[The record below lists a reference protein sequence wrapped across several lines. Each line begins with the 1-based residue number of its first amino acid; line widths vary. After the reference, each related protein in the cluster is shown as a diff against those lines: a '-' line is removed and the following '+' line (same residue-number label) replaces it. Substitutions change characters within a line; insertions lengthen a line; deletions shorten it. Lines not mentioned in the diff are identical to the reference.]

1 MLIQAGFSPE
11 RIQAAI
17 EAGVDCYLPGRT
29 ELVSKPGAPAV
40 YVDFGHSPDA
50 FLNTLAAVRKVTAG
64 KVIMVFGADG
74 DRDASKRPAMARVAA
89 EGSDVLVITDHHPR
103 FEDAASI
110 RAALLKAA
118 LASKP
123 SGEIYEVSPPEA
135 AIEKAVSL
143 VKPGDAILWAGPGHQ
158 DYRDIRGVR
167 TPYSARAL
175 AREALKDAG
184 W

>member
-1 MLIQAGFSPE
+1 
-11 RIQAAI
+11 
-17 EAGVDCYLPGRT
+17 
-29 ELVSKPGAPAV
+29 
-40 YVDFGHSPDA
+40 
-50 FLNTLAAVRKVTAG
+50 
-64 KVIMVFGADG
+64 
-74 DRDASKRPAMARVAA
+74 
-89 EGSDVLVITDHHPR
+89 
-103 FEDAASI
+103 
-110 RAALLKAA
+110 LKAA

-135 AIEKAVSL
+135 AIVKAVSL
-143 VKPGDAILWAGPGHQ
+143 AKPGDAILWAGPGHQ